1 VVTAEEM
8 AGLREPAKLAV
19 AAATAMEVVAQAA
32 EVMAVMEVGRV
43 ATEGMESP
51 VWAGKAVG

>member
-32 EVMAVMEVGRV
+32 EVMA
-43 ATEGMESP
+43 
-51 VWAGKAVG
+51 GKAAAKVPTEAMVMPVTWVAD

>member
-1 VVTAEEM
+1 M